1 MIIDKRTQCDLAKLF
16 MRALWRCLRIENA
29 DSDTHQDYM
38 KHRQLMPYIKS
49 IKLRVCKDL
58 YGFESLA

>member
-1 MIIDKRTQCDLAKLF
+1 
-16 MRALWRCLRIENA
+16 MRVLRRCGSHWSGVSRLRIENA

-38 KHRQLMPYIKS
+38 KHRQLVPYIKS

-58 YGFESLA
+58 YDFNSLA